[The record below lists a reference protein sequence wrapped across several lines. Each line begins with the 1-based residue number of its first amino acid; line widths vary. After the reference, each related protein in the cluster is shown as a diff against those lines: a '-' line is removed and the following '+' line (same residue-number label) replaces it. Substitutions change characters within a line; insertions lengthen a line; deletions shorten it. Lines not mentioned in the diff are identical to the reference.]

1 VMPVIRIEFT
11 KEGNAKY
18 ISHLDLIRAIQRA
31 VRRAGVPVEYSKGF
45 NPHSKIAYGPALAV
59 GISSSAE
66 YLDMSLESPVEETGL
81 VERLNSSLPAGIRV
95 TAAKY
100 LPDGAPSLN
109 AVIGAAAY
117 RITGRPAVWT
127 QGLEQKLRDFFEK
140 ESIFIERTDK
150 KGRKKQVDIKPMI
163 AEIQKVLVTDGGVL
177 LDVVLDTGSRSN
189 LKPTDLVEALE
200 RDTDIQFQDV
210 CIHRKGLF
218 VKRGGRYFSPLELMN

>member
-1 VMPVIRIEFT
+1 MPVIRIEFT

-31 VRRAGVPVEYSKGF
+31 VRRADVPVEYSKGY

-66 YLDMSLESPVEETGL
+66 YMDVNLKNSMEETEL
-81 VERLNSSLPAGIRV
+81 VERLNASLPPGIRAV
-95 TAAKY
+95 AAKY

-109 AVIGAAAY
+109 AVIDAAAY
-117 RITGRPAVWT
+117 RITGWPAVWT

-150 KGRKKQVDIKPMI
+150 KGRKKQVNIKPMI
-163 AEIQKVLVTDGGVL
+163 AEIQRVLVTDGGLL
-177 LDVVLDTGSRSN
+177 LDVILDTGSRSN
-189 LKPTDLVEALE
+189 LKPSDLVEALE
-200 RDTDIQFQDV
+200 RDAGTHLQDV
-210 CIHRKGLF
+210 CIHRKGLLI
-218 VKRGGRYFSPLELMN
+218 KRGGRYLSPLEVMD

>member
-1 VMPVIRIEFT
+1 MPVIRIEFT

-31 VRRAGVPVEYSKGF
+31 VRRADVPVEYSKGF

-66 YLDMSLESPVEETGL
+66 YMDVNLKNSMEETEL
-81 VERLNSSLPAGIRV
+81 VERLNASLPPGIRAV
-95 TAAKY
+95 AAKY

-109 AVIGAAAY
+109 AVIDAAAY

-127 QGLEQKLRDFFEK
+127 QGLEKKIRDFFEK

-150 KGRKKQVDIKPMI
+150 KGRKKQVNIKPMI
-163 AEIQKVLVTDGGVL
+163 AEIQRVLVTDGGLL
-177 LDVVLDTGSRSN
+177 LDVILDTGSRSN
-189 LKPTDLVEALE
+189 LKPSDLVEALE
-200 RDTDIQFQDV
+200 RDAGTHLQDV
-210 CIHRKGLF
+210 CIHRKGLLI
-218 VKRGGRYFSPLELMN
+218 KRGGRYLSPLEVMD

>member
-1 VMPVIRIEFT
+1 MPVIRIEIT

-31 VRRAGVPVEYSKGF
+31 VRRADVPVEYSKGF

-66 YLDMSLESPVEETGL
+66 YMDVNLKNSMEETEL
-81 VERLNSSLPAGIRV
+81 VERLNASLPPGIRAV
-95 TAAKY
+95 AAKY

-109 AVIGAAAY
+109 AVIDAAAY

-127 QGLEQKLRDFFEK
+127 QGLEKKIRDFFEK

-150 KGRKKQVDIKPMI
+150 KGRKKQVNIKPMI
-163 AEIQKVLVTDGGVL
+163 AEIQRVLVTDGGLL
-177 LDVVLDTGSRSN
+177 LDVILDTGSRSN
-189 LKPTDLVEALE
+189 LKPSDLVEALE
-200 RDTDIQFQDV
+200 RDAGTHLQDV
-210 CIHRKGLF
+210 CIHRKGLLI
-218 VKRGGRYFSPLELMN
+218 KRGGRYLSPLEVMD

>member
-1 VMPVIRIEFT
+1 MPVIRIEFT

-66 YLDMSLESPVEETGL
+66 YLDMDLNSPVEETTL
-81 VERLNSSLPAGIRV
+81 VERLNASLPSGIKV

-109 AVIGAAAY
+109 AVIDAAAY
-117 RITGRPAVWT
+117 RITGRPDVWT

-140 ESIFIERTDK
+140 ESIFIERTDNR
-150 KGRKKQVDIKPMI
+150 GRKKQVDIKPMI
-163 AEIQKVLVTDGGVL
+163 AEIQRALVTDGGLL
-177 LDVVLDTGSRSN
+177 LDLVLDTGSRSN
-189 LKPTDLVEALE
+189 LKPSDLVGALE
-200 RDTDIQFQDV
+200 RDTGTHLKDV
-210 CIHRKGLF
+210 CIHRKGLLI
-218 VKRGGRYFSPLELMN
+218 KRGGGYLSPMEVVD

>member
-1 VMPVIRIEFT
+1 MPVIRIEFT

-31 VRRAGVPVEYSKGF
+31 VRRADVPVEYSKGF

-66 YLDMSLESPVEETGL
+66 YLDMNLESLVEENEL
-81 VERLNSSLPAGIRV
+81 VERLNASLPDGIKV

-109 AVIGAAAY
+109 AVIDAAAY

-127 QGLEQKLRDFFEK
+127 QGLEQKFRDFLEK
-140 ESIFIERTDK
+140 ESIFIERADK
-150 KGRKKQVDIKPMI
+150 KGRKKQVNIKPMI
-163 AEIQKVLVTDGGVL
+163 AEIQKVLLTDGELL
-177 LDVVLDTGSRSN
+177 LDVILDTGSRSN
-189 LKPTDLVEALE
+189 LKSSDLVEALE
-200 RDTDIQFQDV
+200 RDTGIHLQDV
-210 CIHRKGLF
+210 CIHRKGLL
-218 VKRGGRYFSPLELMN
+218 VRRGGKFISPMEVMD